1 MASDST
7 ELQTLLQDA
16 LRRQVLR
23 KAVFSKPVRR
33 SADTPSRVDVR
44 PVEISG
50 QWHVQLTTRVGN
62 QDHHRNL
69 NAQQAVEE
77 LPAMILNPYLDLR
90 MELEGEEF
98 IARHS
103 RKGAC
108 RLQRKVIRSP
118 SPVET
123 SHNRRPNYLIPDDRP
138 VPFLVETGIMTS
150 GGRVR
155 DQHRKKFRQINR
167 YAEFIGDVI
176 RQIDIPAS
184 QRISVVDF
192 GCGKSYLTFA
202 TQYLLTEVLRHPATI
217 VGLDR
222 RNDVITTC
230 RGICDR
236 LGLQDIHF
244 EVGDIAD
251 YQPAGPVDLS
261 ISLHA
266 CDTATDDAIAVAAGW
281 QAKAILAVPCCQHEL
296 AAVLSGDRFPV
307 LSRDGIIH
315 ERFASL
321 ATDSIRARLLEC
333 IGYRTTVMEFI
344 ETEHTPKNLL
354 IRAIR
359 KSDRTTDSPDPQYWG
374 ELLSFQQ
381 QLGVSSLRLQ
391 QKLEECGLLRP
402 PPPTR

>member
-7 ELQTLLQDA
+7 ELHTLLQDA
-16 LRRQVLR
+16 LRRQILR
-23 KAVFSKPVRR
+23 KAVFSKPARR
-33 SADTPSRVDVR
+33 SDDTPSRVDVR

-50 QWHVQLTTRVGN
+50 QWHVQLTTRRAN

-69 NAQQAVEE
+69 SLQQAEQE
-77 LPAMILNPYLDLR
+77 LPALLLNPYLDLR
-90 MELEGEEF
+90 LETETEE
-98 IARHS
+98 IVARHT
-103 RKGAC
+103 RKGVC
-108 RLQRKVIRSP
+108 RLQRKALSTAAT
-118 SPVET
+118 VET
-123 SHNRRPNYLIPDDRP
+123 THNRRREYLIPDDRA
-138 VPFLVETGIMTS
+138 VPFLVETGIMSS

-167 YAEFIGDVI
+167 FAEFIRDVI
-176 RQIDIPAS
+176 RQLAIPAG
-184 QRISVVDF
+184 QRIRVVDF

-202 TQYLLTEVLRHPATI
+202 THYLLSEILRHPATI

-222 RNDVITTC
+222 RDDVIATC
-230 RGICDR
+230 RGISDR
-236 LGLQDIHF
+236 LGLTGLKF
-244 EVGDIAD
+244 EVGDIAG
-251 YQPAGPVDLS
+251 YQPEGPVDVS

-296 AAVLSGDRFPV
+296 AGQLTTDRLPV

-359 KSDRTTDSPDPQYWG
+359 RQERMSDSPDPQYWG

-402 PPPTR
+402 PARST